1 MSSTWSEISLGSDD
15 EQVLSGRVRSSRGSR
30 STLVPE
36 NIENDIAQKQLTE
49 TLAKSDEGTVLF
61 FNNVASLWD
70 SLAFSCGESRSTW
83 RAILYCQ

>member
-15 EQVLSGRVRSSRGSR
+15 EQVLSGRVRSRGGSR

-36 NIENDIAQKQLTE
+36 NIENDIAQRQLTE

-61 FNNVASLWD
+61 L
-70 SLAFSCGESRSTW
+70 SCCELVG
-83 RAILYCQ
+83 